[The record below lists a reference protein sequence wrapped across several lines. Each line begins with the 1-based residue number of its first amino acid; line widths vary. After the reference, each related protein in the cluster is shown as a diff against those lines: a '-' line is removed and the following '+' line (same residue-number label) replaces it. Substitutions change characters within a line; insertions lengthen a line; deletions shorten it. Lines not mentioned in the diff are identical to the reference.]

1 MSIHIHRR
9 LVPNEEEG
17 LGLYWEW
24 SNARAHLE
32 LAVDESTDKLKFLH
46 LKDLVKKPSAG
57 K

>member
-1 MSIHIHRR
+1 

-46 LKDLVKKPSAG
+46 LKDLFKKPSAG